1 MERALI
7 RRVLAP
13 TLSGAARVL
22 ARADECVQD
31 AARTARFLQ
40 GAVEFES
47 RPDDVFVSSYP
58 RSGTTWVQ
66 FILYLL
72 TSDRRVDF
80 RHISEVQPWYERSL
94 ALGTKRAADYEAK
107 PSPRVFKSHLPRRWL
122 PRAGRFVYVYRRVED
137 VLVSYYAFYRSHLA
151 YKNDFASFVDRFV
164 EGDLQYGTWWKHV
177 SGWMRFR
184 EDPQVKIV
192 RYEDLKR
199 APDRVVGE
207 LAAFIYPGRVI
218 ERDVLIDVLEKASF
232 DFMKR
237 EEHRFDPVT
246 ELLIDRGHIEKS
258 FLRAGRVGGSALDE
272 ALRLRLES
280 AENAAKTSIRPDVE
294 LRLAAFLH

>member
-1 MERALI
+1 MEKSLA
-7 RRVLAP
+7 RRVLTP
-13 TLSGAARVL
+13 GLSSAARVL
-22 ARADECVQD
+22 TRADACVQD
-31 AARTARFLQ
+31 AARAARFLH
-40 GAVEFES
+40 GAAEFES

-80 RHISEVQPWYERSL
+80 RHISEVQPWFERSL
-94 ALGTKRAADYEAK
+94 ALGSRTAADFRER

-122 PRAGRFVYVYRRVED
+122 PKTGRFVYVFRRVED
-137 VLVSYYAFYRSHLA
+137 VLVSYYEFYRSHLA
-151 YKNDFASFVDRFV
+151 YADDFGSFVERFV
-164 EGDLQYGTWWKHV
+164 AGRLQYGSWWKHV
-177 SGWMRFR
+177 FGWMRFR
-184 EDPQVKIV
+184 DDPTVKIL

-199 APDRVVGE
+199 APDRVISE
-207 LAAFIYPGRVI
+207 LATFLMPGHKL
-218 ERDVLIDVLEKASF
+218 ERAVLDDVLEKARF
-232 DFMKR
+232 DSMKR

-258 FLRAGRVGGSALDE
+258 FLRAGRVGGRALDE
-272 ALRLRLES
+272 ETRRRLEE
-280 AENAAKTSIRPDVE
+280 AENAAKMHVRPDVE